1 MYDVRALD
9 STAIKVKYQK
19 LSAWLDEKRRRLWA
33 AVEAEQLGFGGV
45 AAVAAATG
53 LSRNTIRAGLT
64 ELASARRR
72 RRVPRPADGER
83 IRQPGGGRKRLTEK
97 DPRVVAA
104 LDALVQPYT
113 RGDPMS
119 PLRWTC
125 KSTARLAAELSR
137 QGHRIGVRKVAALLH
152 ELEYSLQANRKTRD
166 GPGHPD
172 RNAQFEYINAQ
183 TRAFQRRRQ
192 PVISVDT
199 KKKELVGDFKNAGRE
214 WRPKGHLSFA
224 RITSGSGGGDGGT
237 RDGQNPARQP
247 DHERR
252 HVATD
257 VTVGGG
263 RKARNSAA
271 RGTLSSASQ
280 RGDYAARRM

>member
-9 STAIKVKYQK
+9 SRVIKAKYRR

-53 LSRNTIRAGLT
+53 LSRNTIRAGVK
-64 ELASARRR
+64 ELAVARRAR
-72 RRVPRPADGER
+72 RTIMTEGGER
-83 IRQPGGGRKRLTEK
+83 IRQPGGGRKPLTAK
-97 DPRVVAA
+97 DPRLVAA

-125 KSTARLAAELSR
+125 KSTARLAAELTR
-137 QGHRIGVRKVAALLH
+137 QGHRIGARKVAALLH
-152 ELEYSLQANRKTRD
+152 ALDYSLQANRKTRE
-166 GPGHPD
+166 GASHPD

-183 TRAFQRRRQ
+183 TRAFQRRQQ

-199 KKKELVGDFKNAGRE
+199 KKKELVGEFKNSGRE
-214 WRPKGHLSFA
+214 WHPKGQPAGRQHPRLRRPDLGKA
-224 RITSGSGGGDGGT
+224 IPYGVYDLA
-237 RDGQNPARQP
+237 QNQA
-247 DHERR
+247 
-252 HVATD
+252 
-257 VTVGGG
+257 G
-263 RKARNSAA
+263 
-271 RGTLSSASQ
+271 
-280 RGDYAARRM
+280 